1 MKFRTGTKIELG
13 CLLIDGRRRL
23 LRVVD
28 EHVLLGSVSKVLL
41 VHEAF
46 DECHHSPVWPD
57 IETLQAALVGTELVA
72 A

>member
-1 MKFRTGTKIELG
+1 MRFRTEAKIELG

-28 EHVLLGSVSKVLL
+28 EHVSLGSVSKVLL

-46 DECHHSPVWPD
+46 DECHHSPVWQV
-57 IETLQAALVGTELVA
+57 ETLRAALIGTKLVA